1 MAARFPS
8 LFLVCI
14 DRVLHILHRWTM
26 YIKNH
31 PELPKFP
38 QSNLLGKALFRIP
51 PIPIAFQGGIGNRKR
66 LHEIDAGTRYC

>member
-1 MAARFPS
+1 
-8 LFLVCI
+8 
-14 DRVLHILHRWTM
+14 M
-26 YIKNH
+26 YNVYQ
-31 PELPKFP
+31 ETQYSEAFEGKFP